1 LIASQTTRGFT
12 GHEQLADVGLVHMNG
27 RVYDPM
33 LGRFGTPDP
42 TTESPYSTQGWN
54 RYTYVGN
61 SPLNFTDPSGY
72 CFASCFWQA
81 PFKALGAAIRRTPIL
96 GNILTVA
103 ATAICTAVTGA
114 GPVCGALA
122 SAAVTG
128 LASGD
133 LGQALKAGA
142 IALATAV
149 AFQGVGEITG
159 HTPGF
164 GTGEHFANI
173 LGHAAVG
180 CGSAVAS
187 GGKCGPGALSGA
199 VGSFVTPLTRGL
211 DFTPRLV
218 VTSVSGGLAS
228 VAGGG
233 KFANGAVTAAF
244 GYLFNE
250 IGAAA
255 TAPGGVAVDEGVGP
269 WFGASARRLLGIF
282 GMVLS
287 LSGDTPQYQDIYRA
301 VDPAELAHLSAS
313 GDYGFSPNKS
323 GKYFALTL
331 NGAYDFAEHPFNAS
345 MNLTVTQTTVPKT
358 VLREGFFFKDP
369 GGAGPSV
376 YFSDAQLPKVY
387 STMTRPQ
394 ILPSRR

>member
-1 LIASQTTRGFT
+1 
-12 GHEQLADVGLVHMNG
+12 MNG

-42 TTESPYSTQGWN
+42 MTESPFSTQGWN
-54 RYTYVGN
+54 RYSYVGN

-72 CFASCFWQA
+72 CFASCFWQG

-114 GPVCGALA
+114 APVCGALA

-142 IALATAV
+142 IALATAA
-149 AFQGVGEITG
+149 AFQGVGDITG

-180 CGSAVAS
+180 CGSAVAL

-199 VGSFVTPLTRGL
+199 VGSFTSPLTRGL

-233 KFANGAVTAAF
+233 KFGNGAVTAAF

-250 IGAAA
+250 LGNSAERGYERKAYTGGLVCNGLGAACVQEGAQASSFLEDTALLLSGAGAILRASWTA
-255 TAPGGVAVDEGVGP
+255 TTTLFRAVGVAEFEQLTATGTFRAGANSLEGK
-269 WFGASARRLLGIF
+269 FFAESAEHAARWG
-282 GMVLS
+282 
-287 LSGDTPQYQDIYRA
+287 
-301 VDPAELAHLSAS
+301 EL
-313 GDYGFSPNKS
+313 
-323 GKYFALTL
+323 L
-331 NGAYDFAEHPFNAS
+331 NGAGNFRVIGATFPRNVADSFMRWQRLDGIGPARYGTLDAINA
-345 MNLTVTQTTVPKT
+345 
-358 VLREGFFFKDP
+358 
-369 GGAGPSV
+369 AGPRIR
-376 YFSDAQLPKVY
+376 ALP
-387 STMTRPQ
+387 
-394 ILPSRR
+394 